1 MWWKS
6 RWMLLGAVN
15 LALMTIVPAV
25 AFAAARDGTALNAGC
40 MNCHGFWACLRCV
53 VCEAVA
59 GMPC

>member
-1 MWWKS
+1 
-6 RWMLLGAVN
+6 MLLGAVN